1 MNSVPII
8 YENDEIYIVNK
19 PAGMPVQGGEKAAH
33 PLDVEFSRQTGKKVF
48 LVHRLDRD
56 TAGLM
61 VVAKSP
67 AAAAK
72 WTALVASKTVSREY
86 TAVCAGVMAPESGI
100 IDEPLV
106 QHGIRK
112 NAVTGYE
119 TLRRWSCVCGGTET
133 EFSVLRL
140 VLETGRMHQIRIH
153 LAACGCPIA
162 GDDRHGNFRLNRL
175 LRKEAGLRRMLLIS
189 SKLTVPAGKSSLA
202 FEIPLPD
209 YAEEFISAVS
219 SQMADDGAD

>member
-1 MNSVPII
+1 MNSVPVI

-19 PAGMPVQGGEKAAH
+19 PAGMPVQGGANAAH

-72 WTALVASKTVSREY
+72 WASLVASKKVSREY
-86 TAVCAGVMAPESGI
+86 TAVCAGAMVPESGI

-106 QHGIRK
+106 QHGVRK
-112 NAVTGYE
+112 SAVTRYE
-119 TLRRWSCVCGGTET
+119 TLRRWSCVCCGTEI

-153 LAACGCPIA
+153 LAASGCPIA
-162 GDDRHGNFRLNRL
+162 GDDMHGNFRLNRL
-175 LRKEAGLRRMLLIS
+175 LRKEAGLRRMLLVS
-189 SKLTVPAGKSSLA
+189 SRLTVPSGKSSLI

-209 YAEEFISAVS
+209 YAGEFISAVS
-219 SQMADDGAD
+219 SRRPDAGTD